1 MLFKNSNYTL
11 ASGIFI
17 RCIGVIYLIA
27 FISFLVQY
35 EGLIGSGGIAPLD
48 RYLDSLQLNLG
59 SKAYWLVPCINWLN
73 STEIFL
79 YWQLIISVIFSILLI
94 IGIIPIFSSI
104 ILWISYLSIVN
115 VGQVFMSFQWDVLL
129 LEAGFLTI
137 FISPFKLFSGR
148 SSEKSPHILFVFL
161 FRLLLFKLMFSSG
174 IGKILSGDETW
185 RNLSALNFHYFTQ
198 PLPNTVSWYIA
209 QLPQWFHKISVA
221 IMLFIE
227 TVVPFFFFAPRRLR
241 FIAGI
246 ITIILQIIIF
256 ATGNYT
262 FFNLLAVSL
271 CLFLFD
277 DSFFRSA
284 NKNTNLI
291 LKDDENSFSGKSA
304 KIKTVALSAF
314 VFIILSLNII
324 QFSRRYLGLRDLPQ
338 VITQVVRY
346 TSSFHLVNNYGLFTV
361 MTTSRPE
368 IIIEGSNDGRNW
380 KTYEFNY
387 KPGDLKGGVYFVAPH
402 QPRLD
407 WQMWFAALGDYR
419 RNPWFV
425 NFMYRISEGSPE
437 VLALLK
443 DPPFPKNPPKYL
455 RAQVYDYTF
464 TNNKERSETGDV
476 WKRTYTRYYMPVLT
490 NR

>member
-48 RYLDSLQLNLG
+48 RYLDSLRLNLG

-79 YWQLIISVIFSILLI
+79 YWQLVISIVFSILLI
-94 IGIIPIFSSI
+94 MGILPIFSSI
-104 ILWISYLSIVN
+104 VVWISYLSIVSI
-115 VGQVFMSFQWDVLL
+115 GQVFMSFQWDVLL

-137 FISPFKLFSGR
+137 FISPVKLFPSP
-148 SSEKSPHILFVFL
+148 SSEKSPHILLIFL
-161 FRLLLFKLMFSSG
+161 FKLLLFKLMFSSG

-185 RNLSALNFHYFTQ
+185 RNLSALNFHYLTQ
-198 PLPNTVSWYIA
+198 PLPNPASWYIH
-209 QLPQWFHKISVA
+209 QLPEWFHKISVA

-241 FIAGI
+241 YIAGFL
-246 ITIILQIIIF
+246 TIILQLIIF

-262 FFNLLAVSL
+262 FFNLLSISL

-284 NKNTNLI
+284 NKNKNLI
-291 LKDDENSFSGKSA
+291 FKNDEGSFSSKFA
-304 KIKTVALSAF
+304 NIKFAALSLF
-314 VFIILSLNII
+314 VLIILSLNII

-338 VITQVVRY
+338 FLTPVVRY
-346 TSSFHLVNNYGLFTV
+346 TSSFNLVNNYGLFTV

-380 KTYEFNY
+380 KAYEFNY

-443 DPPFPKNPPKYL
+443 DNPFPKNPPKYL